1 MQRILF
7 ITSTRIGDA
16 VINSGVLDHLV
27 RTNPDAKFTIACGP
41 LAVPILENTPGLER
55 LITIHKK
62 PAGMHWPGLWRRVAG
77 TKWDRVVD
85 MRGSAIA
92 YLLRAGERN
101 VAGRYPYP
109 DNKVRE
115 AASVI
120 RAEPPPAPKI
130 YVPADAHER
139 ALGHLPAGRQ
149 MLAICPSASWPFK
162 MWPADRFADLV
173 KRLVGSGGEVSWANR
188 RHFFGAAAQA
198 MRRILVER
206 ARRHRA
212 AKHGG
217 GRDRAGFHDDIAV
230 DLPDDKV
237 DMIALDDALGRLSS
251 RDERKAEIVH
261 LRYFA
266 GLTIEETAAAMELS
280 PATIKSEWSYARLW
294 LFRELEAGA

>member
-1 MQRILF
+1 MEPARD
-7 ITSTRIGDA
+7 IT
-16 VINSGVLDHLV
+16 VLL
-27 RTNPDAKFTIACGP
+27 
-41 LAVPILENTPGLER
+41 
-55 LITIHKK
+55 
-62 PAGMHWPGLWRRVAG
+62 
-77 TKWDRVVD
+77 
-85 MRGSAIA
+85 SAIDDGDSRASEELLPLVYDELRRTARAMMERERGRGAGYTLQPTALVHEA
-92 YLLRAGERN
+92 Y
-101 VAGRYPYP
+101 
-109 DNKVRE
+109 
-115 AASVI
+115 
-120 RAEPPPAPKI
+120 
-130 YVPADAHER
+130 
-139 ALGHLPAGRQ
+139 
-149 MLAICPSASWPFK
+149 M
-162 MWPADRFADLV
+162 
-173 KRLVGSGGEVSWANR
+173 RLVGSGGEVSWANR

-237 DMIALDDALGRLSS
+237 DMIALDDALNHLSQ